1 MLNKNDYFK
10 FRGVDLD
17 LELKNSIFA
26 RHNETKS
33 AEIYLKMV
41 EDVVHDFIKLNYAPV
56 HIPENDEAFKKALL
70 YQVEYYLK
78 HGTLHLFNPEKLP
91 ILAPMTYLILKNN
104 GWANPL

>member
-41 EDVVHDFIKLNYAPV
+41 EDVVRDFIKLSYAPAL
-56 HIPENDEAFKKALL
+56 IPENDEAFKKALL

-78 HGTLHLFNPEKLP
+78 HGTLHIYNPEKLS
-91 ILAPMTYLILKNN
+91 ILAPMTHLILKNN